1 MLTTVRSF
9 FNGHFSLALLQEAKA
24 MIEVSIPEALA
35 KLSKLIQL
43 LETKKEEFVIVTR
56 NGKPVVKI
64 TLIA

>member
-1 MLTTVRSF
+1 
-9 FNGHFSLALLQEAKA
+9 